1 MARTATASASV
12 TESRRNRGVLLIAAA
27 FGILSAT
34 LVFAYLNSQGSE
46 KSQPGAPS
54 VGNVE
59 GGGEM
64 VVVMTRDIKVGEKI
78 TADMLTT
85 RAIPASA
92 VLPNHATKPEDVVG
106 KVATGPI
113 YTGEQVLNAKVTSF
127 NEQNSLAFRVPD
139 GMRALSLQVP
149 HEAWIAAGLPQPGDR
164 VDVIGITTL
173 SKTDPLTGQEKPD
186 VLSGVIAQDVEVL
199 AVSQSIVKV
208 VPNLDQRAT
217 KASGGALDGGSSG
230 ATNTTG
236 SPLGDGATYEKSISV
251 TLALTPEAA
260 AKVALIDAL
269 KDDVA
274 QYRLIVRQKG
284 DGTPIAGRVTWS
296 LEDVFDTKKR

>member
-1 MARTATASASV
+1 VARTATASASV
-12 TESRRNRGVLLIAAA
+12 AESRRNRGVLLIAAA

-149 HEAWIAAGLPQPGDR
+149 HEAWIAAGLVQPGDR

-199 AVSQSIVKV
+199 AVAQSIVRV
-208 VPNLDQRAT
+208 VPNLDQRA
-217 KASGGALDGGSSG
+217 KQASG
-230 ATNTTG
+230 ATNTAG